1 MIGYRR
7 WDWLLLV
14 ASLSCIFAATISPFN
29 FVLPEGF
36 SWQFIIEE
44 FNFVSSIKDYFQN
57 ILLFI
62 PLGISLGIIL
72 TPTQQKIGIILC
84 IIFFTSALLSTS
96 VELTQFLLPSR
107 ISNLTDIIYN
117 TLGGIL
123 GGVLYYWRTHIIHF
137 FNGVLTANPHK
148 LSLKSLLVA
157 IASYCTLILFGIW
170 VLSISVNLTNWDED
184 YYLAI
189 GNEVSGDRPWN
200 GYIKSLYISDRSL
213 NYSEVVQSFDHN
225 DSFFSQLPSLVT
237 SLVFLDHRNSYQDQS
252 QQLPDLTWQKTSSLS
267 VKDNSSDDS
276 VKNISNKKH
285 LNQTVLFSQE
295 RWLKTENPA
304 VLLNRKLKDA
314 SEFSL
319 SLVLATN
326 DINQVG
332 PARIISISDSIY
344 AQNMIIGQEK
354 TDLSFRVRTPI
365 TGNNANQPE
374 FILPNIFSDQKS
386 HHILIT
392 FSEKILRFYVDKLN
406 NKYSFE
412 FTPITSFLIY
422 LPWQKQPWVINL
434 KDFDNSKYQQLF
446 YIIIFLPLAIFT
458 IMLIYYLLFN
468 YLLFKS

>member
-7 WDWLLLV
+7 WGWLLLV
-14 ASLSCIFAATISPFN
+14 ASLSCICVATIFPFK
-29 FVLPEGF
+29 FSIPEGF

-44 FNFVSSIKDYFQN
+44 FNFGSSVKDYLQN

-62 PLGISLGIIL
+62 PLGISLGIIF
-72 TPTQQKIGIILC
+72 TPTQQKIGMILG

-96 VELTQFLLPSR
+96 IELSQFLLPSR

-117 TLGGIL
+117 SLGGIL
-123 GGVLYYWRTHIIHF
+123 GGILYYWRTYIIDF
-137 FNGVLTANPHK
+137 FSGVLTANPHK

-157 IASYCTLILFGIW
+157 IATYCILILFGIW
-170 VLSISVNLTNWDED
+170 VLSISVNLTNWVED

-189 GNEVSGDRPWN
+189 GNEVTGDRPWN
-200 GYIKSLYISDRSL
+200 GYIQSLYISDRSL
-213 NYSEVVQSFDHN
+213 NSSEVVQSFDHN

-237 SLVFLDHRNSYQDQS
+237 SLVFLDYRNRYQDQS
-252 QQLPDLTWQKTSSLS
+252 QQLPDLSWQKTSSLS
-267 VKDNSSDDS
+267 VKDNVSNSF

-304 VLLNRKLKDA
+304 FLLNKKLKDT

-326 DINQVG
+326 NINQAG

-344 AQNMIIGQEK
+344 AQNMIVGQEK

-374 FILPNIFSDQKS
+374 FILPNIFSDRKN

-392 FSEKILRFYVDKLN
+392 FSDKVLSFYIDKPN
-406 NKYSFE
+406 NKYFFE
-412 FTPITSFLIY
+412 FTPIVSFLTY
-422 LPWQKQPWVINL
+422 FPWQKQPWIINL
-434 KDFDNSKYQQLF
+434 QDFDIFKYKLLF
-446 YIIIFLPLAIFT
+446 YIIIFIPLGVLI
-458 IMLIYYLLFN
+458 IMLIYYLLFK
-468 YLLFKS
+468 YLLFK